1 MLVSARTGFESRLK
15 SSNTAPYFPS
25 LYLCASYCPG
35 KPSLSFLPIKLRSLS
50 CPEQMAHYCEISK
63 HRDKKEIF
71 KCPLRGKIKN
81 KKQVTY
87 RKIKISMASG
97 FSKTLVLKENGEI
110 PANPRGK
117 DNFILEFYT

>member
-1 MLVSARTGFESRLK
+1 M
-15 SSNTAPYFPS
+15 PS
-25 LYLCASYCPG
+25 E
-35 KPSLSFLPIKLRSLS
+35 R
-50 CPEQMAHYCEISK
+50 
-63 HRDKKEIF
+63 KK
-71 KCPLRGKIKN
+71 KN